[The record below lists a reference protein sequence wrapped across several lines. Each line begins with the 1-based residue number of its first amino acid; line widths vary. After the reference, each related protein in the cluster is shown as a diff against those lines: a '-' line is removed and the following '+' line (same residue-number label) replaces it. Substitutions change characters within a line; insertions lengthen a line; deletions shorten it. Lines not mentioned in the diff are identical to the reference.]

1 MLDAGGLDRLLK
13 KRLPI
18 NSTATQYDKN
28 TTRTW
33 PPDRSPGY
41 RLCLL
46 GAVVMRLG
54 CVIRPDFR
62 QSLEDLHTKV
72 GFSRNAQVQLRHAL
86 NVYVNGTPYNFR
98 DKLRPTASSGLSDDH
113 IWGDIS
119 ECMID
124 LGDNPEPAVT
134 MFSRLL
140 LGPLLKCA
148 AAGDNEHPQNACGN
162 CGRKKALDGSP
173 CRPCTDCG
181 HRLYCSRKWYACYIR
196 IGFDVTADSSIANS
210 HTVLYTSWFARIN
223 SIESWV
229 THGPKLGVPSTRASR
244 LWTRKTT
251 ARVKHLDDQPFPA
264 LPRLWMRMS
273 TTVNVICQPLSKTL
287 LQLLCL
293 AAAMMEQTA
302 SVGAATA
309 VSKHHRINLPC
320 CAEGAM
326 NSPTAAHIAR
336 RHTGLSTRSIV
347 YHRLPLQ
354 TVDLS

>member
-1 MLDAGGLDRLLK
+1 LDSADKGFPNFLYIDSVKALEYRRMLDAGGLDRLLK

-62 QSLEDLHTKV
+62 QSLEELHTKV

-98 DKLRPTASSGLSDDH
+98 DKPRPTASSGLSDDH

-134 MFSRLL
+134 MFSRLF

-148 AAGDNEHPQNACGN
+148 AAGDNEHPQDACGN

-181 HRLYCSRKWYACYIR
+181 HRLYCSRKWYAYYVR
-196 IGFDVTADSSIANS
+196 IGFNMTADPPVANS
-210 HTVLYTSWFARIN
+210 HTVLCTSWFARTN
-223 SIESWV
+223 STESWV
-229 THGPKLGVPSTRASR
+229 MHGPKLGMQSTKASR
-244 LWTRKTT
+244 LWTRRTT
-251 ARVKHLDDQPFPA
+251 AM
-264 LPRLWMRMS
+264 PRLWTRLS
-273 TTVNVICQPLSKTL
+273 TTISVIRQPTLKTL
-287 LQLLCL
+287 PQLLCL
-293 AAAMMEQTA
+293 GAAMTEQTA

-309 VSKHHRINLPC
+309 VSKHH
-320 CAEGAM
+320 
-326 NSPTAAHIAR
+326 
-336 RHTGLSTRSIV
+336 
-347 YHRLPLQ
+347 
-354 TVDLS
+354 